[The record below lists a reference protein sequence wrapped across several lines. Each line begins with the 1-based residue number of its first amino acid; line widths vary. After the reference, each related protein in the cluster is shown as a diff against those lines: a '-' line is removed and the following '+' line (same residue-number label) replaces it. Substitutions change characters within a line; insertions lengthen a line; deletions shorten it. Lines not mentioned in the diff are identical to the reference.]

1 MTIAV
6 RFPDGSVRNVPAQLK
21 EVPALGSANGQPVIE
36 RVPLNCDPV
45 WRFQRVGDDWYAA
58 PRSGSLSVL
67 KPILPEWWRTVRH
80 MGLDDS
86 TPRSAKQSQSQGRR
100 GPIDTAA

>member
-6 RFPDGSVRNVPAQLK
+6 RFPDGSVRNIPAQLK
-21 EVPALGSANGQPVIE
+21 EIPDASSPDTQPSFE

-45 WRFQRVGDDWYAA
+45 WRFQRVGEEWYAT
-58 PRSGSLSVL
+58 PRSGSLSML

-80 MGLDDS
+80 MDDS
-86 TPRSAKQSQSQGRR
+86 APRPGRQRQSQNRR

>member
-6 RFPDGSVRNVPAQLK
+6 RFPDGSVRNIPAQLK
-21 EVPALGSANGQPVIE
+21 EIPNPSSPDAQPSFE

-45 WRFQRVGDDWYAA
+45 WRFQRVGDDWYAT
-58 PRSGSLSVL
+58 PRSGSLSLL

-80 MGLDDS
+80 MNMDDP
-86 TPRSAKQSQSQGRR
+86 TPRSRKQRQSQGR